1 MEPSFKKGEYIFI
14 EFNSPLVNKDIGIFS
29 VNGEILIRKFFCKK
43 GKFTLKAENKSFEDI
58 AIAEDDDFYIIGK
71 VLS

>member
-1 MEPSFKKGEYIFI
+1 MDELIYVVGTAY
-14 EFNSPLVNKDIGIFS
+14 VKDGKL
-29 VNGEILIRKFFCKK
+29 LISMSQRSSKK